1 MNNNYATNRRQT
13 GGVLLISLTFLIII
27 GLLGLS
33 SLQTARLEL
42 RMAGNE
48 EVRTNAFQI
57 AQALIDV
64 VVANPAMTPVSGGV
78 GFTVCTPG
86 QPNCDLEIINMPGVE
101 IAPEVAAGHLFGAAV
116 LIAPGGTA
124 PPRGLGFSADK
135 FAASRFEMTS
145 VYDRANEGLGRSSIT
160 LGLLIVTPTE

>member
-1 MNNNYATNRRQT
+1 MNKNYSNTSRQT
-13 GGVLLISLTFLIII
+13 GGVLLVSLTFLIII

-48 EVRTNAFQI
+48 EVRTNAFQT
-57 AQALIDV
+57 AQALVDV

-78 GFTVCTPG
+78 GFTVCTAG
-86 QPNCDLEIINMPGVE
+86 QANCDLEAITMPGVE
-101 IAPEVAAGHLFGAAV
+101 MAPEVDNGHLAGTAV
-116 LIAPGGTA
+116 LIAPGNTA

-145 VYDRANEGLGRSSIT
+145 TYDRSDEGLGRSSVT
-160 LGLLIVTPTE
+160 VGLLIVTPSN